1 MSPFVRLFQF
11 DRGRVEMTQVAP
23 GADQGFGDGCRG
35 GGAGA
40 LVPQFQHLQVAIWD
54 FRTGRVASE
63 FVTLA
68 SKL

>member
-1 MSPFVRLFQF
+1 
-11 DRGRVEMTQVAP
+11 MTQVAP